1 MRITPRRLVGHL
13 LCLALSSLATAA
25 SVHAATRCVAPG
37 GAYGCLSSI
46 NIAISAS
53 AAGDVVVITDGHY
66 AENVVI
72 DKPLTL
78 TGIGGGAVLMPAVS
92 NPNPCPGEGSLCAGA
107 SNIILVQASNVVIR
121 NLTLDGDNPAL
132 TSGVVRDGADLDARN
147 GIITNHLTGIPYNN
161 LTVTNVTVQNI
172 YLRGIYASSGGT
184 FTFDRNTVRNVQG
197 EDASIAMFNRG
208 GSGRMT
214 RNTVSKAKDAISSNW
229 SSGVQFLNN
238 TVRQSGSGIHTDNSG
253 GDGVGAGDVIAGN
266 RIEDG
271 APGAYGIFV
280 FVPYVPVVVRDN
292 RIAQVEVGL
301 SVFGQAQAVTTTFTD
316 NVVDGRHTPGTAG
329 VLVTTDQLGYGQN
342 DVTAVFTR
350 NAISGFENGFVIESD
365 PQQTIT
371 LNASCN
377 DIRNGQG
384 RTVVVGGLAS
394 YTDFPGVPPVGGGTA
409 NLVFSQNNFRGKGLG
424 VENRGPGTPNA
435 ENNWWGCDE
444 GPGAKQCLAVVGS
457 VSFAPWLTHRAECAN
472 RLHSQEPRE

>member
-1 MRITPRRLVGHL
+1 MRITPHRLAGHL

-78 TGIGGGAVLMPAVS
+78 TGTGGGAVLMPAVS

-147 GIITNHLTGIPYNN
+147 GIITNHHAGVYND

-197 EDASIAMFNRG
+197 EYASIAMFNVG

-214 RNTVSKAKDAISSNW
+214 RNTVSKANDAISSNW
-229 SSGVQFLNN
+229 SAGVEFVGNTITESASGV
-238 TVRQSGSGIHTDNSG
+238 HTDNSSG
-253 GDGVGAGDVIAGN
+253 GDLIADNRVSRGNALTSGSATYGIWTFVAYAPVTVRGN
-266 RIEDG
+266 RIDD
-271 APGAYGIFV
+271 V
-280 FVPYVPVVVRDN
+280 D
-292 RIAQVEVGL
+292 VGL
-301 SVFGQAQAVTTTFTD
+301 AVFGQAPGLASPAGTTFTD
-316 NVVDGRHTPGTAG
+316 NVVRGRNTAG
-329 VLVTTDQLGYGQN
+329 SVGAWVTTDQFGFGSNTVAASFSNNVVSGFSDGLLMQSDPGNTISVRATCN
-342 DVTAVFTR
+342 DVRGNVRA
-350 NAISGFENGFVIESD
+350 AASMGAYQPDAAGHQDISLALNNLAGTGTGF
-365 PQQTIT
+365 
-371 LNASCN
+371 
-377 DIRNGQG
+377 
-384 RTVVVGGLAS
+384 
-394 YTDFPGVPPVGGGTA
+394 A
-409 NLVFSQNNFRGKGLG
+409 NLAA
-424 VENRGPGTPNA
+424 GTIDA
-435 ENNWWGCDE
+435 QRNWWGCAA
-444 GPGAKQCLAVVGS
+444 GPGGRGCSS
-457 VSFAPWLTHRAECAN
+457 VSGDIDVRFWLEHAPQCAVGRG
-472 RLHSQEPRE
+472 RLDGDR

>member
-1 MRITPRRLVGHL
+1 MRITPRRLAGHL

-37 GAYGCLSSI
+37 GAYGCVSSI
-46 NIAISAS
+46 SAAISAS

-66 AENVVI
+66 AENIII
-72 DKPLTL
+72 DKSLTL
-78 TGIGGGAVLMPAVS
+78 TGIGGGAVIMPAVS
-92 NPNPCPGEGSLCAGA
+92 NPNPCDGSSLCGGLA

-132 TSGVVRDGADLDARN
+132 TSGVVCDGADIDARN
-147 GIITNHLTGIPYNN
+147 GIITNHNAGVYND

-184 FTFDRNTVRNVQG
+184 FTFDRNIVRNVQG
-197 EDASIAMFNRG
+197 DYASIAMFNVG

-214 RNTVSKAKDAISSNW
+214 RNTVSKANDAISSNW

-253 GDGVGAGDVIAGN
+253 GLGVGTGDVIAGN

-280 FVPYVPVVVRDN
+280 FVPYLPVVVRDN
-292 RIAQVEVGL
+292 RITQVEVGL
-301 SVFGQAQAVTTTFTD
+301 SVFGQGQAVTTTFAD
-316 NVVDGRHTPGTAG
+316 NFVDGRHAPGTAG
-329 VLVTTDQLGYGQN
+329 VLLTTDELGNGQT
-342 DVTAVFTR
+342 DVAAVFTR
-350 NAISGFENGFVIESD
+350 NTISGFENGFVIESD
-365 PQQTIT
+365 PQRTIAVD
-371 LNASCN
+371 ASCN
-377 DIRNGQG
+377 DIRNSQG
-384 RTVVVGGLAS
+384 RTLMVGGLAS
-394 YTDFPGVPPVGGGTA
+394 YTDFPGVPPVGGGTT
-409 NLVFSQNNFRGKGLG
+409 NLVFSQNNFGRKGLG
-424 VENRGPGTPNA
+424 VENRGLGTLDA
-435 ENNWWGCDE
+435 RNNWWGCDD
-444 GPGAKQCLAVVGS
+444 GPGAKQCLAVIGS

-472 RLHSQEPRE
+472 RLDSRDPRE